1 MLLYERKYNDASRAI
16 CAGHHASYDGS
27 QRSVK
32 DNFTV
37 NKGRL
42 LLAIV
47 ITTTIAN
54 ADILFGDLAL
64 SGHQQLEMNKLRIR

>member
-1 MLLYERKYNDASRAI
+1 
-16 CAGHHASYDGS
+16 
-27 QRSVK
+27 
-32 DNFTV
+32 V